1 MKINKA
7 NLSVLAVKATDPS
20 RSLHGIR
27 FEKGGTIGCNGFSLA
42 YVSYLNRNEESEQLE
57 PFMVVFDIGGYKKYE
72 EINLDVQHTNKNG
85 TAKFTAVSRNV
96 TNEFALEKL
105 PTGPYS
111 NYPSIM
117 ETIENGKKQMTE
129 KEHVV
134 ITLRVSELQKMLQ
147 VVKEVDEEVT
157 FYIPKEYLPVK
168 MVAENGK
175 QEFFGL
181 TMPIKK

>member
-27 FEKGGTIGCNGFSLA
+27 FDKGGTIGCNGFSLA
-42 YVSYLNRNEESEQLE
+42 YVSYPNRNEESEQLE

-105 PTGPYS
+105 PTEPYS
-111 NYPSIM
+111 NYPPVIKI
-117 ETIENGKKQMTE
+117 IEDNKKEITE
-129 KEHVV
+129 KEHIA
-134 ITLRVSELQKMLQ
+134 ITLSVGELRKILE
-147 VVKEVDEEVT
+147 VVREIDNEVT

-168 MVAENGK
+168 MVAKNDK

>member
-27 FEKGGTIGCNGFSLA
+27 FDKGGTIGCNGFSLA
-42 YVSYLNRNEESEQLE
+42 YVTYPDGKEEQLE
-57 PFMVVFDIGGYKKYE
+57 PFMLVFDIGGYKKYE

-105 PTGPYS
+105 PTEPYS
-111 NYPSIM
+111 NYPPVIKI
-117 ETIENGKKQMTE
+117 IEDNKKEITE

-134 ITLRVSELQKMLQ
+134 ITLSVGELRKILE
-147 VVKEVDEEVT
+147 VVREIDNEVT

-181 TMPIKK
+181 TMPVKK